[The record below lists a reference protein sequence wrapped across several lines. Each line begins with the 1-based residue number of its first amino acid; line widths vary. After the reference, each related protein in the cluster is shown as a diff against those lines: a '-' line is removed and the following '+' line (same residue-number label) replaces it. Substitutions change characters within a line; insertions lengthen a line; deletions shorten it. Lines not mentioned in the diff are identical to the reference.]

1 MGAWTEQQARDRLMD
16 HFIRTDPLEIV
27 LHRPTWTATAAGG
40 RTQTAD
46 TPVASQTFHIYPFKR
61 RLTVESRFNP
71 QTYGEERVE
80 YIHWI
85 LIFNRDQD
93 IQEHDFFDPAT
104 DTTPAT
110 DRLKP
115 GRYEV
120 AFISARYWD
129 RGQAGLLY
137 RG

>member
-1 MGAWTEQQARDRLMD
+1 MGAWTEQQARDALMD
-16 HFIRTDPLEIV
+16 YFISTDPVTLV
-27 LHRPTWTATAAGG
+27 LHRPTWADSAAGG
-40 RTQTAD
+40 RTQSGDDDLA
-46 TPVASQTFHIYPFKR
+46 PQTFHIYPFKR

-71 QTYGEERVE
+71 QTYGEEKVE

-85 LIFNRDQD
+85 LIFSRGSD
-93 IQEHDFFDPAT
+93 IAVDDFFDPAI
-104 DTTPAT
+104 DATPPT
-110 DRLKP
+110 DRWQA

-120 AFISARYWD
+120 VFLSAREWD